1 MMAITVIHCAD
12 LHFDSPFS
20 GLDSAHKAEIRR
32 EELRQVFG
40 RITNLVR
47 TENADVLIISGDLFD
62 SSAVS
67 SHTLRYIKEKL
78 SQISDIPVFIAAGNH
93 DFNASG
99 SFYRVFDF
107 GENVHIFSDK
117 IEKIE
122 CKGFNIYGA
131 SFTGQEEAN
140 SKLSGFCVEN
150 SEQINIMAMHADI
163 GGVYNPITKQ
173 EIQDSGL
180 DYLALGHIHMF
191 SDKMQFGKTSAVY
204 PGCPEG
210 RGFDELGP
218 KGVVKAVI
226 DKNSVDIEFV
236 PLAKRIYHEI
246 TVDVSGAESY
256 ETLCGRILLAMK
268 GSPDD
273 LYKIVLVGE
282 AEFYIQ
288 PSVILASLHCFSAK
302 IKDETRAKLN
312 LKELSEEYSL
322 KGLFVNELLNQD
334 KECDNELLKQALS
347 YGLEALSG
355 EKVKLP

>member
-20 GLDSAHKAEIRR
+20 GLDSARKAEIRR

-40 RITNLVR
+40 RITNLAR
-47 TENADVLIISGDLFD
+47 TENADALIISGDLFD
-62 SSAVS
+62 SVAVS
-67 SHTLRYIKEKL
+67 SQTLRYIREKL

-93 DFNASG
+93 DFNAPG
-99 SFYRVFDF
+99 SLYKVFNF

-122 CKGFNIYGA
+122 CKGFNLYGV
-131 SFTGQEEAN
+131 SFTSQEEAN
-140 SKLSGFCVEN
+140 SKLCGFCVEN
-150 SEQINIMAMHADI
+150 PEQINIMAMHADI

-173 EIQDSGL
+173 EIQDSSL
-180 DYLALGHIHMF
+180 DYLALGHIHMY
-191 SDKMQFGKTSAVY
+191 SDKMQFGKTCAVY

-226 DKNSVDIEFV
+226 EKNNVNIEFIPV
-236 PLAKRIYHEI
+236 AKRIYHEI

-256 ETLCGRILLAMK
+256 DTLCGRILFAMK

-288 PSVILASLHCFSAK
+288 TAIILESLHCFSAR
-302 IKDETRAKLN
+302 IKDETRAKFN

-322 KGLFVNELLNQD
+322 KGIFAKEILNQSKD
-334 KECDNELLKQALS
+334 YEDEMVKQALS

>member
-1 MMAITVIHCAD
+1 MAITVIHCAD

-40 RITNLVR
+40 RITNLAR
-47 TENADVLIISGDLFD
+47 TENADALIISGDLFD
-62 SSAVS
+62 SSAIS
-67 SHTLRYIKEKL
+67 SQTLRYIREKI

-93 DFNASG
+93 DFNAPG
-99 SFYRVFDF
+99 SFYKVFNF

-131 SFTGQEEAN
+131 SFTSQEVEN
-140 SKLSGFCVEN
+140 SKLSGFYVEN
-150 SEQINIMAMHADI
+150 PEEINIMAMHADI
-163 GGVYNPITKQ
+163 GGAYNPITKQ

-180 DYLALGHIHMF
+180 DYLALGHIHMY
-191 SDKMQFGKTSAVY
+191 SNKMQFGKTCAVY

-226 DKNSVDIEFV
+226 DKNNVNVEFI

-246 TVDVSGAESY
+246 TVDVSDSESY
-256 ETLCGRILLAMK
+256 ETLCGKVLFAMN

-273 LYKIVLVGE
+273 LYKIILVGE

-288 PSVILASLHCFSAK
+288 EAIILEKLHCFSAK
-302 IKDETRAKLN
+302 IKDETHAKLN

-322 KGLFVNELLNQD
+322 KGLFVNELLNRT
-334 KECDNELLKQALS
+334 KECDEALLKQALS